1 MMTVLA
7 DGFYLKTKVK
17 DEKLNFSLP
26 HVHKNKDTGEFS
38 RMTFSVSTSIANRGK
53 DKEDNKYRYV
63 NFSVVCWD
71 EREAKKL
78 WGQYQ
83 KLQEKGEESI
93 VFCGVLSVAGGDDY
107 GFQAYYKSGGFYA
120 VPPKPDESTDFASS
134 PLQSTEQEIIDDDIP
149 F

>member
-1 MMTVLA
+1 MMTILA

-26 HVHKNKDTGEFS
+26 HIHKNKDTGEFS

-71 EREAKKL
+71 EKEAKKTM
-78 WGQYQ
+78 GTIS
-83 KLQEKGEESI
+83 KIARKRRRER
-93 VFCGVLSVAGGDDY
+93 CVLRS
-107 GFQAYYKSGGFYA
+107 FERSWRR
-120 VPPKPDESTDFASS
+120 
-134 PLQSTEQEIIDDDIP
+134 
-149 F
+149 